1 MPHCWLVDTQH
12 GQKLTLVGLLALA
25 GYEVYGIARVIGAL
39 TLGVE
44 GEEVAKRDRLYQLE
58 ALANPVFVGL
68 VLLAALVAVVV
79 LSQISFDDAQAKLL
93 LMAAKVTAGAAALL
107 VVALAISLATD
118 DRFDDRWA
126 RLVGVLAGLP
136 VAAAV
141 LLLPQG
147 TTTTPTRTR
156 TSTQPS
162 ASSTTGEQATAQ
174 QPTTQQPFSP
184 PGAAPRP

>member
-1 MPHCWLVDTQH
+1 MDTQH

-44 GEEVAKRDRLYQLE
+44 GEKVAKRDRLYQLE
-58 ALANPVFVGL
+58 SLANPVFVGL

-79 LSQISFDDAQAKLL
+79 LSQISSDDAQAKLL

-107 VVALAISLATD
+107 VVAVAISLATD

-147 TTTTPTRTR
+147 TTTTRTR